1 VVAVWRS
8 SPVVVWGTCS
18 ENDIHTHSLEEVA
31 MFLPAIHAGLLR
43 FGWMSTRNFTM
54 QLCP

>member
-43 FGWMSTRNFTM
+43 FGWTTTRNITT
-54 QLCP
+54 QLYP